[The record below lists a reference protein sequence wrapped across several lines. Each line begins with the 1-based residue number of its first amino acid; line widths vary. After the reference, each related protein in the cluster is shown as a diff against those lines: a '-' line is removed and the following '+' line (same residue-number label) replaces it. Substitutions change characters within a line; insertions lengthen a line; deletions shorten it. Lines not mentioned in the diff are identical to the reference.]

1 MTGTIEAVSGVVIV
15 LGCAS
20 FLLVLAFAAIALA
33 ARAVARR
40 RDPEM
45 LDDDYEPRW
54 WPDFER
60 QFEEWKRD
68 HSGTS

>member
-1 MTGTIEAVSGVVIV
+1 MTGTMEAVSGVVIV

-45 LDDDYEPRW
+45 LDDDYE
-54 WPDFER
+54 R